1 MTDYA
6 KEVFNDPK
14 LLREKLALYIQT
26 PKKVELYAK
35 DCENFFVAGKGEKLE
50 FANVFSW
57 WGFFGTIFFL
67 FYRKI
72 YWLAGLIFAFTTLSS
87 IIFPNLN
94 PSIDRAI
101 GLAISVVCGM
111 FGRYLVCNR
120 FLKFLQMQDDE
131 ILIKKGGVNYFAY
144 VLFVLFL
151 LLAYWSVVNSR

>member
-57 WGFFGTIFFL
+57 WGFFGNIFFL
-67 FYRKI
+67 VYRKI
-72 YWLAGLIFAFTTLSS
+72 YWLAGVIFVCNFLIN
-87 IIFPNLN
+87 IIFPDLDTRA
-94 PSIDRAI
+94 DRAI
-101 GLAISVVCGM
+101 ATGTSALCAI
-111 FGRYLVCNR
+111 FGRYLVCKR
-120 FLKFLQMQDDE
+120 FLKFLEMQDDE
-131 ILIKKGGVNYFAY
+131 ILVKKGGVNYFAY
-144 VLFVLFL
+144 VLCVVLS